1 LKPKNPLEVKQM
13 IYDNDEEIKVNT
25 WNEWI
30 DYYLWPNDNIVMPI
44 LFIGES
50 HMTKNELGVKSIC

>member
-1 LKPKNPLEVKQM
+1 M

-30 DYYLWPNDNIVMPI
+30 VYYLCPNDNIIMPI

-50 HMTKNELGVKSIC
+50 HMTKDELSVKSTC